1 MNKYCTLYNNNIII
15 YLLSLIF
22 QHFRGH
28 KSRGSHQTPRPLRSN
43 KLTDS
48 IVGELYQD
56 IGSSIY
62 WNGILG
68 IWKLPYQDIVTLQ
81 VTIDNFVVVKILQCT
96 GNLI

>member
-1 MNKYCTLYNNNIII
+1 M

-22 QHFRGH
+22 QHFGGH
-28 KSRGSHQTPRPLRSN
+28 KSRGPHQTPCPLCGN

-48 IVGELYQD
+48 IVGEFHED
-56 IGSSIY
+56 IGGPIH

-68 IWKLPYQDIVTLQ
+68 IGKLPRQDIVTLQ
-81 VTIDNFVVVKILQCT
+81 ITIDDFVVVKILQCT